1 MDPKIKNI
9 LITSLLFLLI
19 ILLNVLVILKEIL
32 KPFYRFIFARKQPLF
47 LRTPED
53 RFKGD
58 LFLLCQKNLNSRIRK
73 TNTYSKVSIKRPVL
87 LNDLV

>member
-19 ILLNVLVILKEIL
+19 VLLNVLVILKEIL

-58 LFLLCQKNLNSRIRK
+58 LFLLCQKK
-73 TNTYSKVSIKRPVL
+73 FEFTNWKDKYVVQLVKRSHVQF
-87 LNDLV
+87 

>member
-58 LFLLCQKNLNSRIRK
+58 LFLLCKKSLKSRIKK
-73 TNTYSKVSIKRPVL
+73 TNKYMVKLVKV
-87 LNDLV
+87 